1 MDSPILFISAVGLCI
16 AALLVLVIVVLKP
29 RNGSLPLDRRRIGT
43 VPDESAVG
51 RVSQSAVQ
59 FVDAAIG
66 RSGGLFN
73 REVLYRAGVKQA
85 PADFT
90 VIVATSTVVI
100 GVLGSFLINLI
111 IGILLAIATPFVA
124 KLILV
129 VKTEKRRAK
138 FETQL
143 TDTIQMLIGGLRVG
157 HSIMRSLES
166 VALEAQAPTSEELS
180 RIVNEVRIGKDAR
193 QAIEDCADRMDSE
206 DFRWIGQAIQINR
219 EVGGDLAEVLEQ
231 VAGTIRERS
240 EIKGHV
246 RSLSAEGKMSA
257 YILMALPVGVGII
270 LTIMNPGYMKVFAQ
284 HPVGIALLVAA
295 GLLFVI
301 GGFWMSRTVK
311 IKF

>member
-1 MDSPILFISAVGLCI
+1 MDTPALFFTAIGLCVV
-16 AALLVLVIVVLKP
+16 ALMVLVIFVLKP
-29 RNGSLPLDRRRIGT
+29 RNGSIPLERRRLGMA
-43 VPDESAVG
+43 PDDSAVG

-59 FVDAAIG
+59 FMDTALG
-66 RSGGLFN
+66 RSGGPFN
-73 REVLYRAGVKQA
+73 RDVLYNAGVKQA

-90 VIVATSTVVI
+90 VMVVVGTVVV
-100 GVLGSFLINLI
+100 GVVGAFLINVF
-111 IGILLAIATPFVA
+111 IGILLALAAPFVA
-124 KLILV
+124 KLLLV
-129 VKTEKRRAK
+129 FKTEKRRGK
-138 FETQL
+138 FESQL

-157 HSIMRSLES
+157 HSIMRSFE
-166 VALEAQAPTSEELS
+166 AAAQEAQAPTSEELG

-240 EIKGHV
+240 EVKGHV
-246 RSLSAEGKMSA
+246 RALSAEGKMSA
-257 YILMALPVGVGII
+257 VILMALPVAVGLFVTAI
-270 LTIMNPGYMKVFAQ
+270 NPGYMKVFVQ
-284 HPVGIALLVAA
+284 HPIGIALVVASA
-295 GLLFVI
+295 ILFTV

>member
-1 MDSPILFISAVGLCI
+1 MDNP
-16 AALLVLVIVVLKP
+16 ALLVGAIGVCISALVVLIVVILRP
-29 RNGSLPLDRRRIGT
+29 RNGTIPLERRRLG
-43 VPDESAVG
+43 VSPDESALG

-59 FVDAAIG
+59 VVDTALG
-66 RSGGLFN
+66 RSGGPFN

-90 VIVATSTVVI
+90 VMVAIGTVVAGAIGTLLVNLFI
-100 GVLGSFLINLI
+100 GVL
-111 IGILLAIATPFVA
+111 LAVATPFIA
-124 KLILV
+124 KLVLV
-129 VKTEKRRAK
+129 FKTEKRRAK

-157 HSIMRSLES
+157 HSIMRSLE
-166 VALEAQAPTSEELS
+166 AAAQEAQTPTSEELS

-193 QAIEDCADRMDSE
+193 QAIEDCAARMDSE

-219 EVGGDLAEVLEQ
+219 EVGGDLAEVLAQ

-246 RSLSAEGKMSA
+246 RALSAEGKMSA
-257 YILMALPVGVGII
+257 AILMVLPVAVA
-270 LTIMNPGYMKVFAQ
+270 LFMSAVNPGYMKVFVL
-284 HPVGIALLVAA
+284 HPIGIALLVTSAI
-295 GLLFVI
+295 LFVI